1 LEEVKPY
8 SYFAMIYSHLMR
20 SVDYS
25 FWAKYIKEIHDT
37 LGDKND
43 IALELAAGN
52 CSLANHLTHQFKKL
66 YVSDISKEML
76 MTSTNKNLEKVC
88 CDMSLLPFK
97 NKFDFIYSAFD
108 SVNYLNNETR
118 LSEYF
123 ANISNN
129 LSENGLLL
137 FDVSLKNNSL
147 KHVKSLNRK
156 GIYNGIKY
164 IQKSVFDE
172 KTKIHSNFIK
182 IKLKDGKVVEEVHQ
196 QKIYDFYYYFEV
208 LESNNLF
215 AIECFDSF
223 TFNDA
228 TEDSERVQ
236 FIVKRK

>member
-1 LEEVKPY
+1 
-8 SYFAMIYSHLMR
+8 MR

-52 CSLANHLTHQFKKL
+52 CSLANHLTNQFKKI

-76 MTSTNKNLEKVC
+76 MTSANNNLEKIC

-97 NKFDFIYSAFD
+97 IKFDFIYSAFD
-108 SVNYLNNETR
+108 SVNYLNDESK
-118 LSEYF
+118 LSNF
-123 ANISNN
+123 FSNISFN
-129 LSENGLLL
+129 LNKNGLLL
-137 FDVSLKNNSL
+137 FDVSLKNNSI
-147 KHVKSLNRK
+147 KFVKSLNRK
-156 GIYNGIKY
+156 GVYNKIKY
-164 IQKSVFDE
+164 IQKSVFNE
-172 KTKIHSNFIK
+172 ETKIHSNYIR
-182 IKLKDGKVVEEVHQ
+182 IKLEDGKIIEELHQ

-208 LESNNLF
+208 LESNNLYVM
-215 AIECFDSF
+215 ECFDSF

>member
-1 LEEVKPY
+1 MKVVKPY
-8 SYFAMIYSHLMR
+8 SHFSLIYHHLMKA
-20 SVDYS
+20 VDYAY
-25 FWAKYIKEIHDT
+25 WADYLKEIHNT
-37 LGDKND
+37 LGNKSD
-43 IALELAAGN
+43 IALELAAGD
-52 CSLANHLTHQFKKL
+52 CYLAGYLTDQFKKL

-76 MTSTNKNLEKVC
+76 IASSNNKLEKIC

-97 NKFDFIYSAFD
+97 NQFDFIYSAFD
-108 SVNYLNNETR
+108 SVNYLNNEKK

-123 ANISNN
+123 TNIKNNMSND
-129 LSENGLLL
+129 GLLL

-147 KHVKSLNRK
+147 KYVKLLNRK
-156 GIYNGIKY
+156 GTYKGIKY

-172 KTKIHSNFIK
+172 ETKIHSNFIK
-182 IKLKDGKVVEEVHQ
+182 LKLASGEIVEELHK

-208 LESNNLF
+208 LESNNLYVV
-215 AIECFDSF
+215 ECFDSF